1 MIKDFIVQNWYYIA
15 LIFIA
20 ICNMILLICKKNKV
34 VQEDTLFTKLL
45 EILPVMIRRAEDTGL
60 DGVNK
65 LTFVIDTAMSWLADY
80 TGKNTACIRA
90 TYQERVITAVENILS
105 TPEKK
110 GDK

>member
-1 MIKDFIVQNWYYIA
+1 MKEFFVQNWYYIA
-15 LIFIA
+15 VLLIA

-34 VQEDTLFTKLL
+34 VQEDSLFTKLL
-45 EILPVMIRRAEDTGL
+45 EILPAMIRRAEDTGL
-60 DGVNK
+60 DGANK
-65 LTFVIDTAMSWLADY
+65 LVFVVDTAISWLADY

-90 TYQERVITAVENILS
+90 TYQERVITAIENILS